1 MFVIFVT
8 NISFMDYASGIRLP
22 DSSKLA
28 VNWKNG
34 NDIAIMRHD
43 VIINIFDVV
52 LFLLS
57 SLVTGPTFMLI
68 SSLVLELWQFPFIR
82 DWPEIRKSEI
92 PPSEN
97 RKYPRPKIGNTPV
110 WVFPN
115 IWRLGWVR
123 NTKFGTKVSNEMLLN
138 AAKCQGYSFYHF
150 WVIKAKQT
158 GRGKITPPS
167 THPHTQRLGLTQ
179 FQFLI

>member
-8 NISFMDYASGIRLP
+8 NMSFMDYASGIRLP
-22 DSSKLA
+22 DCSKLA

-34 NDIAIMRHD
+34 NDIAILGHD

-57 SLVTGPTFMLI
+57 SLVTGPTFMSI

-82 DWPEIRKSEI
+82 DWPEIRKSGI

-97 RKYPRPKIGNTPV
+97 RKYPRPKTGNTPV

-123 NTKFGTKVSNEMLLN
+123 NTKFSTKVSTISKLLREN
-138 AAKCQGYSFYHF
+138 KQGGVKLHH
-150 WVIKAKQT
+150 
-158 GRGKITPPS
+158 PPP
-167 THPHTQRLGLTQ
+167 THPPTD
-179 FQFLI
+179 